1 MKGLKP
7 TPVLKECK
15 ISTGSIGRWQ
25 AGSAPNSDAVIA
37 LAEYLNCSTD
47 LLLTGKEYVK
57 PGEPKPL
64 SQNESDMLS
73 MFRSLPGNLQDMC
86 FAYMRSACDTYHSM
100 QEEEKRLL
108 GQTISAGGGDRNMD
122 VLMLPD

>member
-1 MKGLKP
+1 MFWDNFKEICDIKGLKP
-7 TPVLKECK
+7 TPVLKECN

-64 SQNESDMLS
+64 SKNELDILS
-73 MFRSLPGNLQDMC
+73 MLRSLPENLQDMC
-86 FAYMRSACDTYHSM
+86 FTYIKSACDTYRSM
-100 QEEEKRLL
+100 LEEEKRLL
-108 GQTISAGGGDRNMD
+108 G
-122 VLMLPD
+122 

>member
-1 MKGLKP
+1 MFWDNFKEICDMKGLKP

-47 LLLTGKEYVK
+47 LLLTGSEYVK
-57 PGEPKPL
+57 PGEPQPL
-64 SQNESDMLS
+64 SHMNQTY
-73 MFRSLPGNLQDMC
+73 LPC
-86 FAYMRSACDTYHSM
+86 FVLCP
-100 QEEEKRLL
+100 E
-108 GQTISAGGGDRNMD
+108 ISRIC
-122 VLMLPD
+122 VLHI